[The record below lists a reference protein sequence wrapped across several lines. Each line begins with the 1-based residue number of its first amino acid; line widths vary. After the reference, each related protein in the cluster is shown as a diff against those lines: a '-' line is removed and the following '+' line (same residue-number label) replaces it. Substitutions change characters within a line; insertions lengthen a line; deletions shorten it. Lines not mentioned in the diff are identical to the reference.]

1 MKTKILARTAF
12 GVSLFEAMVDVAK
25 KEDLLKKF
33 GIDSD
38 GNNTDVDFSV
48 VVTVNGI
55 AVPFEEHFEKL
66 VDRAFNKREEAFEE
80 EVFEKAKELVSRSR
94 LEKLEQ
100 LISEAEWKI
109 EQELEEL
116 MKDNNAN
123 PKAP

>member
-1 MKTKILARTAF
+1 MKTNILARTAF
-12 GVSLFEAMVDVAK
+12 GVSLFEAMVDVTT

-33 GIDSD
+33 SIDPD
-38 GNNTDVDFSV
+38 GDNTEVDFSV
-48 VVTVNGI
+48 IVTVNGV

-66 VDRAFNKREEAFEE
+66 VERTFSEREEKFEA
-80 EVFEKAKELVSRSR
+80 EVLEKAKELISRSR

-116 MKDNNAN
+116 MREMK
-123 PKAP
+123 